1 MSSLEARASGASLQP
16 SAPTH
21 PPLHPAEALG
31 WWCGGHVSTVMY
43 RRGGDSQSSHDMAT
57 APLDLGVRDPSRHGD
72 SGGLSSRLQLLRSLP
87 CQINNAFCPC
97 SLKQI
102 YIARNSAPLQIQEDR
117 PSAQDIHCSIQRMTL
132 EICCIGIEVVMDF
145 GTIAYPQ
152 HLTAAT

>member
-1 MSSLEARASGASLQP
+1 MVVWRPREHGDVPARRRFPEFPRHGYCSPRSRRSRSISSRGQRRALFQA
-16 SAPTH
+16 AA
-21 PPLHPAEALG
+21 PPLPTMPKGLLHITCSICLNLMERT
-31 WWCGGHVSTVMY
+31 HRM
-43 RRGGDSQSSHDMAT
+43 
-57 APLDLGVRDPSRHGD
+57 
-72 SGGLSSRLQLLRSLP
+72 LSSG
-87 CQINNAFCPC
+87 INNAFCPC